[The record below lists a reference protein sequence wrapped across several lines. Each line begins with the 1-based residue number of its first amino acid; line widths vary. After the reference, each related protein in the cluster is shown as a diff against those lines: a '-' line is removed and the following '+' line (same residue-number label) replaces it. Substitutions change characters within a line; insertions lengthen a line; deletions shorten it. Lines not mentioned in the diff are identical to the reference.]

1 MSITPHI
8 QSRTRLFARVLGPYL
23 FIAALTMI
31 GRTAYMRSMIEA
43 FSADAVWPWVA
54 GAFVLPMG
62 LVVIV
67 LHPYW
72 RGPSAAVVSL
82 LGWLSVVKGIA
93 LMAFP
98 QAYLS
103 MGQSAL
109 SAAAWWQ
116 AGSALVAVVGLY
128 LTFIGWAP
136 VRSHPDSHQSVGA
149 APEMPRAA

>member
-62 LVVIV
+62 LAVIV

-72 RGPSAAVVSL
+72 RGPSAAIVSL
-82 LGWLSVVKGIA
+82 LGWLSGRPEDQMKIAGALHVKA
-93 LMAFP
+93 H
-98 QAYLS
+98 
-103 MGQSAL
+103 
-109 SAAAWWQ
+109 
-116 AGSALVAVVGLY
+116 
-128 LTFIGWAP
+128 AP
-136 VRSHPDSHQSVGA
+136 VHRGKRIQSLEVLGA
-149 APEMPRAA
+149 ASVAG

>member
-23 FIAALTMI
+23 LIAALTMI

-62 LVVIV
+62 LAVIV

-72 RGPSAAVVSL
+72 RGPAAAIVSL
-82 LGWLSVVKGIA
+82 LGWLSVVKGVA

-98 QAYLS
+98 RPTFPWATLRSVPPRGGRQARRWS
-103 MGQSAL
+103 PWSA
-109 SAAAWWQ
+109 S
-116 AGSALVAVVGLY
+116 
-128 LTFIGWAP
+128 T
-136 VRSHPDSHQSVGA
+136 
-149 APEMPRAA
+149 

>member
-116 AGSALVAVVGLY
+116 AGSVLVAVVGLY
-128 LTFIGWAP
+128 LTYVGWAP
-136 VRSHPDSHQSVGA
+136 VHSHPDSYQSAGA
-149 APEMPRAA
+149 VTDMPHAA

>member
-1 MSITPHI
+1 MNITPHI

-23 FIAALTMI
+23 VIAALTMI
-31 GRTAYMRSMIEA
+31 GRTAYMRSMIDA

-62 LVVIV
+62 LAVIV

-72 RGPSAAVVSL
+72 RGPAAAIVSL

-103 MGQSAL
+103 MGHSAL

-128 LTFIGWAP
+128 LTYVGWAP
-136 VRSHPDSHQSVGA
+136 VRSHPDSYQSAGA
-149 APEMPRAA
+149 VTDMPHAA